1 MEQALEIAKTLGL
14 VIGEI
19 IVTAYVCITY
29 VKKNLKRPDI
39 SKNIPKQNA
48 IDLEIIAKMDY
59 TKEILNAD
67 RIHLYEFHNG
77 EHYSDWRSAYKF
89 SCSYEVIKAGTQ
101 SMRNKCTG
109 LPISVM
115 PKFIHKITTDGL
127 FDCQN
132 IENIKDTMIS
142 TYEFKNSIG
151 IKSFYDVA
159 IHNKVGNVIGFIAIQ
174 WDKGTKANINTDEIK
189 KLVWFIEDA
198 INKSIELSKNN

>member
-101 SMRNKCTG
+101 SMRNKCTS

-127 FDCQN
+127 FECQN
-132 IENIKDTMIS
+132 IENIKDTMVS

-174 WDKGTKANINTDEIK
+174 WDKGTKANINIDEIK

-198 INKSIELSKNN
+198 INKSIELSKK

>member
-19 IVTAYVCITY
+19 IVTAYVCIIY
-29 VKKNLKRPDI
+29 VKKNLKRPDV

-48 IDLEIIAKMDY
+48 IDLEIITKMDY

-174 WDKGTKANINTDEIK
+174 WDKGTKVNVNTDEIK

>member
-48 IDLEIIAKMDY
+48 IDLEIISKMDY

-101 SMRNKCTG
+101 SMRNKCTS

-132 IENIKDTMIS
+132 IENIKDTMVS

-174 WDKGTKANINTDEIK
+174 WDKGTKANINVDEIK

-198 INKSIELSKNN
+198 INKSIELSKK